1 MKRIF
6 RKEVI
11 IGMCVICALVI
22 LIVGIEFL
30 KGINVFK
37 PANFYIAEYD
47 NVAGLETA
55 APVTIDGF
63 KVGQVREINF
73 NYEHPGKVEVV
84 MALNKNLRLPVDSKA
99 VIGSTLLSGSYIEIQ
114 LGKSD
119 EKIEMGGK
127 VSSGTVPD
135 LMENLSNNVM
145 PAVAEIVPKVDSL
158 LLSLNRL
165 ASDPALTASV
175 KSLEVIT
182 KNVEKASEGLD
193 LLMRRNVPAV
203 IGHVD
208 NVAVNLDSITQDL
221 SILSEQLKT
230 LPLTQ
235 TMDNV
240 NEMTA
245 NLLTFSNQLNDK
257 KSTLGL
263 LMNDPELYDRINRV
277 AADVDSLIVDIK
289 KNPKRYISIK
299 LL

>member
-1 MKRIF
+1 M
-6 RKEVI
+6 
-11 IGMCVICALVI
+11 ICALVI